1 MEKIEVIDI
10 PNDNDTKVSNNLD
23 SIVKDIKTTLKFIS
37 YAPYVIGV
45 ALIGS
50 LILTLVILRL
60 I

>member
-23 SIVKDIKTTLKFIS
+23 SIVKDLNTTLKFIS